1 MLQYPVVT
9 PENVRFHFTLA
20 GPAARLLAFGV
31 DAAVLG
37 GALVLLSLG
46 GALVLPMFGD
56 YAAAVYGVLSSSLV
70 LGYWIGSEL
79 RWNGQTV
86 GKRLLGLRVVGEGG
100 LRLEPSQVVL
110 RNVLRLVDILPGLF
124 GLGGAVALLHP
135 EHRRVGDVVAGTVV
149 IRELA
154 LPQPERLHDAL
165 DEAVRVRAASRASRG
180 ARSIAHRID
189 DEERALLAELVHRR
203 DRLRPDVRLRLFR
216 AVAGRY
222 RQMLALEPAPGESD
236 ERFVLSVA
244 EGLLA

>member
-20 GPAARLLAFGV
+20 GPAARLLAFGI

-37 GALVLLSLG
+37 GALVLLSLA
-46 GALVLPMFGD
+46 GAVVLPMFGD
-56 YAAAVYGVLSSSLV
+56 YAAAVYGVLSSGLV

-124 GLGGAVALLHP
+124 GFGGAVALLHP

-149 IRELA
+149 IREVA
-154 LPQPERLHDAL
+154 LPPPERLHDAL
-165 DEAVRVRAASRASRG
+165 DRAVRTASPTSRG
-180 ARSIAHRID
+180 AKAIAHRLD
-189 DEERALLAELVHRR
+189 DEERALLAELVRRR

-222 RQMLALEPAPGESD
+222 RQMLAVEPAPGESD

-244 EGLLA
+244 EGLLG